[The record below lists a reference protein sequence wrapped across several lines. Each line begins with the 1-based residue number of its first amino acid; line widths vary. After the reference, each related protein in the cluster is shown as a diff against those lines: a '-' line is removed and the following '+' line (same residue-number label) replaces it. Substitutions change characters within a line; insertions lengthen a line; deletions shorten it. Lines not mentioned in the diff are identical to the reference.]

1 MSSVLNELSLK
12 QKLILFASIPMLLL
26 ALFGS
31 IGMLHLIDR
40 YQEAQRNTLSI
51 EVSREVS
58 QLIFELQKERGF
70 SAGYLSS
77 QGGKYRADLNHQ
89 RKQTDHQLHK
99 LLKSPAL
106 EAFLQMLE
114 TYHSQSQILREN
126 LQVIKTSAHK
136 MSTIRLGVDQQQK
149 NTAFQFYSA
158 YNHQLLILLSQ
169 LQIQTEDALQ
179 AKAYEDLLNVLVI
192 QETAA
197 KERGLMNGMLS
208 AQYLDSRAF
217 IMIKSIEHQLG
228 QAITKALSTAD
239 RPIRLQLREIL
250 ASSFNQQ
257 VLRVRTQLE
266 SQVHVVE
273 QAYKISRLLGYGGL
287 IHDFKNYLLRGEQ
300 KYLTSFNSNINQ
312 LKFKLTQLKNLD
324 GLSPTKLAAVMYI
337 DETIDSYHHQI
348 DKLQR
353 LKLQGLSIKEQDSL
367 VRVDDKPMIESLTS
381 LQYQAP
387 EIDSKFWWD
396 IAGVPIDKLHKL
408 SNELTDKIARLG
420 YQQQTTSLS
429 YLALGVVAALINLIL
444 LFIIGRSMIRNLVD
458 SISLMAKDMQKMTLD
473 PSLELKVPVRG
484 KDEIAQLSHSLN
496 LMLTERRKA
505 NRQLNLAAAVF
516 EYSSEGI
523 VVTDANNHIELVN
536 PAFTQITGYS
546 LGDVK
551 GRSPSVLNSKQQDRH
566 FYDEMW
572 TLLQTEGRWEGE
584 IWNKRKNGQV
594 YPEYLAITVVKDDQG
609 QIIQHIGLF
618 LDISNRKKYEQD
630 IWYKTNYDLLTKLPN
645 RSLYTIKVQQEM
657 IMAKENNRQVA
668 LLFIDLDRFKYINDI
683 YSHAVGNELLRQVA
697 SRLES
702 LTNKNDFIA
711 RLGGDEFII
720 ILPQIRHQHQ
730 VHEIADKVISH
741 LASPFGV
748 NENELII
755 SASIGISL
763 FPQDGD
769 NEELLT
775 RNAETAMY
783 QAKNDGRNHYRY
795 YSSEMNVNMLERVQL
810 EQRLRQAVIRQ
821 EFCLHYQPI
830 VNLDDQKITGVEA
843 LIRWQE
849 PKLGIISPDKFIPI
863 AEETGL
869 IEPIGE
875 WVLQQALTD
884 LAHWHSLGF
893 KISMAINVSGR
904 QLLGHDKTSFT
915 CLLKALLQKN
925 NIEPQY
931 LHIEITESMLMDDT
945 EHCMTAL
952 ESIRSL
958 GLDIYIDDFGTGYSS
973 LSYLKRFPIAVIK
986 IDKSFVDNMLERESD
1001 AKLIKA
1007 IVMMGQSLELKLVAE
1022 GIETHAQ
1029 WKMLQA
1035 LGCDYGQGYL
1045 FSQPLPAQ
1053 DLESFLHQQTQSIAV
1068 SCS

>member
-1 MSSVLNELSLK
+1 MPSVLNRLSLK
-12 QKLILFASIPMLLL
+12 QKLILFATMPMLLL
-26 ALFGS
+26 ALLGS
-31 IGMLHLIDR
+31 IGMLHLFDQ
-40 YQEAQRNTLSI
+40 YQQAQRNTLSI

-58 QLIFELQKERGF
+58 QLIFELQRERGL
-70 SAGYLSS
+70 SAGYVSS
-77 QGGKYRADLNHQ
+77 HGAKYLTDLNRQ
-89 RKQTDHQLHK
+89 RKITDTQQHK

-106 EAFLQMLE
+106 EAFVQTLK
-114 TYHSQSQILREN
+114 TDHSQSQILREN
-126 LQVIKTSAHK
+126 LQVIETSGHK
-136 MSTIRLGVDQQQK
+136 MATIRLGVDRQQD
-149 NTAFQFYSA
+149 NEAFRFYSE
-158 YNHQLLILLSQ
+158 YNHQLLVLLSQ
-169 LQIQTEDALQ
+169 LEIQTEDAQ
-179 AKAYEDLLNVLVI
+179 QTKAYEDLLNVLAI
-192 QETAA
+192 QEAAA

-208 AQYLDSRAF
+208 AQYLDSKAF
-217 IMIKSIEHQLG
+217 IMIKSIQHLQA
-228 QAITKALSTAD
+228 QAITQALLTTD
-239 RPIRLQLREIL
+239 IPNRILLREIL
-250 ASSFNQQ
+250 ANSSTQQ
-257 VLRVRTQLE
+257 VLRVRAQLE
-266 SQVHVVE
+266 SQIHIIE

-300 KYLTSFNSNINQ
+300 RYLTSFNRNINQ
-312 LKFKLTQLKNLD
+312 LKFKLTELKKLD
-324 GLSPTKLAAVMYI
+324 GLSPVKLAAIINI
-337 DETIDSYHHQI
+337 DETIDDYHQQI

-367 VRVDDKPMIESLTS
+367 VRVDDKLMIESLAS

-387 EIDSKFWWD
+387 EIDSKFCWE
-396 IAGVPIDKLHKL
+396 ITSAPIDKLHSL
-408 SNELTDKIARLG
+408 SNKLTDKIARLG
-420 YQQQTTSLS
+420 YQQQTVSLS
-429 YLALGVVAALINLIL
+429 YLALGIVAALINLIL
-444 LFIIGRSMIRNLVD
+444 LFIIGRSMISNLVD
-458 SISLMAKDMQKMTLD
+458 SISLIAKDMQKMTLD

-496 LMLTERRKA
+496 LMLEERCKA

-523 VVTDANNHIELVN
+523 VVTDADNHIELVN

-546 LGDVK
+546 LEDVK
-551 GRSPSVLNSKQQDRH
+551 GRSPSVLNSKQQTRD

-572 TLLQTEGRWEGE
+572 QSLQTEGKWQGE

-594 YPEYLAITVVKDDQG
+594 YPEYLAITVVKDDAG

-618 LDISNRKKYEQD
+618 LDISNRKQYEQD
-630 IWYKTNYDLLTKLPN
+630 IWYKTHYDLLTNLPN

-657 IMAKENNRQVA
+657 IMAQENNRQVA
-668 LLFIDLDRFKYINDI
+668 ILFIDLDRFKYTNDI
-683 YSHAVGNELLRQVA
+683 YGHEVGNELLRQVA
-697 SRLES
+697 SRLKS
-702 LTNKNDFIA
+702 LVSKHDFVA

-720 ILPQIRHQHQ
+720 ILPRIRRQHQ
-730 VHEIADKVISH
+730 VQAIADKVNAR

-748 NENELII
+748 DGDELMI

-763 FPQDGD
+763 FPENGSS
-769 NEELLT
+769 EELLT

-783 QAKNDGRNHYRY
+783 QAKNDGRNNYRY
-795 YSSEMNVNMLERVQL
+795 YSPEMNEHMLERIQL

-830 VNLDDQKITGVEA
+830 VNLDDRTITGVEA
-843 LIRWQE
+843 LIRWQD
-849 PKLGIISPDKFIPI
+849 PKFGMISPNMFIPI

-869 IEPIGE
+869 IVPIGE

-904 QLLGHDKTSFT
+904 QLLDQNKTSFK

-925 NIEPQY
+925 DIEPQY

-945 EHCMTAL
+945 EQCLAAL

-1029 WKMLQA
+1029 WQMLQA
-1035 LGCDYGQGYL
+1035 LGCDFGQGYL
-1045 FSQPLPAQ
+1045 FSHPLPAQ
-1053 DLESFLHQQTQSIAV
+1053 ELESYLHQQALSRAI
-1068 SCS
+1068 S

>member
-1 MSSVLNELSLK
+1 
-12 QKLILFASIPMLLL
+12 MLLL

-31 IGMLHLIDR
+31 IGMLHLLDR
-40 YQEAQRNTLSI
+40 YHEAQRNTLSI

-58 QLIFELQKERGF
+58 QLILELQRERGL
-70 SAGYLSS
+70 SAGYVSS
-77 QGGKYRADLNHQ
+77 HGDKYLTDLNRQ
-89 RKQTDHQLHK
+89 RKRTDTQLHK

-106 EAFLQMLE
+106 EAFVQTLE
-114 TYHSQSQILREN
+114 TDHSQSQILREN
-126 LQVIKTSAHK
+126 LQVIKTSGHEMA
-136 MSTIRLGVDQQQK
+136 TVRLGVDQQQK
-149 NTAFQFYSA
+149 NEAFRFYSE
-158 YNHQLLILLSQ
+158 YNHQLLVLLSQ
-169 LQIQTEDALQ
+169 LQIQTENAQQ
-179 AKAYEDLLNVLVI
+179 AKAYVDLLNVLAI

-208 AQYLDSRAF
+208 AQYLDSKAF
-217 IMIKSIEHQLG
+217 IMVKSIEHQLT
-228 QAITKALSTAD
+228 QAITQALLTTD
-239 RPIRLQLREIL
+239 TPNKLLIREIL
-250 ASSFNQQ
+250 ASSSTQQ
-257 VLRVRTQLE
+257 VLRVRIQLE
-266 SQVHVVE
+266 SQVHIVE

-300 KYLTSFNSNINQ
+300 RYLASFNRNINQ
-312 LKFKLTQLKNLD
+312 LKFKLTKLKNLD
-324 GLSPTKLAAVMYI
+324 GLSQMKLAAIINI
-337 DETIDSYHHQI
+337 DEAIDNYHHQI

-367 VRVDDKPMIESLTS
+367 VRVDNKLMIESLAS

-387 EIDSKFWWD
+387 EIDSLFWWE
-396 IAGVPIDKLHKL
+396 ITSAPIEKLHSL
-408 SNELTDKIARLG
+408 SNKLTDKIARLG
-420 YQQQTTSLS
+420 YQQQTASLS
-429 YLALGVVAALINLIL
+429 YLTLGIVAALINLIL
-444 LFIIGRSMIRNLVD
+444 LVIIGRSMLSNLVD
-458 SISLMAKDMQKMTLD
+458 SISLIAKDMQKMTLD

-496 LMLTERRKA
+496 LMLEERCKA

-523 VVTDANNHIELVN
+523 VVTDADNHIELVN

-546 LGDVK
+546 LQDVK
-551 GRSPSVLNSKQQDRH
+551 GKSPSVLNSKQQTRH

-572 TLLQTEGRWEGE
+572 RSLQSEGKWEGE
-584 IWNKRKNGQV
+584 IWNKRKNGEI
-594 YPEYLAITVVKDDQG
+594 YPEYLAITVVKNDAG
-609 QIIQHIGLF
+609 QIVQHIGLF

-630 IWYKTNYDLLTKLPN
+630 IWYKTHYDLLTKLPN

-657 IMAKENNRQVA
+657 IMAQENNRQVA
-668 LLFIDLDRFKYINDI
+668 ILFIDLDRFKYTNDI
-683 YSHAVGNELLRQVA
+683 YGHAVGNELLKQVA
-697 SRLES
+697 SRLKS
-702 LTNKNDFIA
+702 LVNKHDFVA

-720 ILPQIRHQHQ
+720 ILPRVRHQHQ
-730 VHEIADKVISH
+730 VQEIANKVITH

-748 NENELII
+748 KGDELMI

-763 FPQDGD
+763 FPEDGD

-783 QAKNDGRNHYRY
+783 QAKNDGRNNYRY
-795 YSSEMNVNMLERVQL
+795 YSPEMNTHMLERIQL

-830 VNLDDQKITGVEA
+830 VNLDDRKITGVEA
-843 LIRWQE
+843 LIRWQD
-849 PKLGIISPDKFIPI
+849 PKFGMISPDKFIPI

-884 LAHWHSLGF
+884 LAHWHRLGF

-904 QLLGHDKTSFT
+904 QLLGHNKTSFK

-945 EHCMTAL
+945 EQCMAAL

-986 IDKSFVDNMLERESD
+986 IDKSFIDNMLERESD

-1029 WKMLQA
+1029 WQMLQA
-1035 LGCDYGQGYL
+1035 LGCDFGQGYL
-1045 FSQPLPAQ
+1045 FSHPLPAQ
-1053 DLESFLHQQTQSIAV
+1053 ELESYLHQQALSIAI

>member
-1 MSSVLNELSLK
+1 MPSVLNRLSLK
-12 QKLILFASIPMLLL
+12 QKLILFATMPMLLL
-26 ALFGS
+26 ALLGS
-31 IGMLHLIDR
+31 IGMLHLFDK

-58 QLIFELQKERGF
+58 QLIFELQRERGL
-70 SAGYLSS
+70 SAGYVSS
-77 QGGKYRADLNHQ
+77 HGAKYQTDLNLQ
-89 RKQTDHQLHK
+89 RKRTDTQLDK

-106 EAFLQMLE
+106 AAFIQPLE
-114 TYHSQSQILREN
+114 TSPGQSRILREN
-126 LQVIKTSAHK
+126 LQVIKTSGHHMA
-136 MSTIRLGVDQQQK
+136 SVRVSVDQQQK
-149 NTAFQFYSA
+149 NTAFKFYSE
-158 YNHQLLILLSQ
+158 YNHQLLVLLSQ
-169 LQIQTEDALQ
+169 LEIRTEDAQ
-179 AKAYEDLLNVLVI
+179 QTKAYEDLLNVLAI
-192 QETAA
+192 QEAAA

-208 AQYLDSRAF
+208 AQYLDSKAF
-217 IMIKSIEHQLG
+217 IMIKSIQHLQA
-228 QAITKALSTAD
+228 QAITQALLTTD
-239 RPIRLQLREIL
+239 IPNRILLREVF
-250 ASSFNQQ
+250 ANSATQQ
-257 VLRVRTQLE
+257 VQRVRTQLE
-266 SQVHVVE
+266 TQVYIVE
-273 QAYKISRLLGYGGL
+273 QAYIISRLLGYGGL

-300 KYLTSFNSNINQ
+300 RYLTSFNSNINQ
-312 LKFKLTQLKNLD
+312 LKFKLTELKKLD
-324 GLSPTKLAAVMYI
+324 GLSPVKLAAIINI
-337 DETIDSYHHQI
+337 DETIDDYHQQI

-353 LKLQGLSIKEQDSL
+353 LKLQGLSIKEQDNL
-367 VRVDDKPMIESLTS
+367 VRVDDKLMIESLAS

-387 EIDSKFWWD
+387 EIDSKFCWE
-396 IAGVPIDKLHKL
+396 ITSAPIDKLHSL
-408 SNELTDKIARLG
+408 SNKLTDKIARLG
-420 YQQQTTSLS
+420 YQQQTVSLS
-429 YLALGVVAALINLIL
+429 YLAIGILTALINLIL
-444 LFIIGRSMIRNLVD
+444 LVIIGRSMISNLVD
-458 SISLMAKDMQKMTLD
+458 SISLIAKDMQKMTLD

-484 KDEIAQLSHSLN
+484 KDEIAQLSQSLN
-496 LMLTERRKA
+496 LMLEERCKA

-523 VVTDANNHIELVN
+523 VVTDADNHIELVN

-546 LGDVK
+546 LQDVK
-551 GRSPSVLNSKQQDRH
+551 GRSPSVLNSKQQDRN

-572 TLLQTEGRWEGE
+572 QSLQTEGKWEGE

-594 YPEYLAITVVKDDQG
+594 YPEYLAITVVKDDEG

-657 IMAKENNRQVA
+657 IMANENNRQMA
-668 LLFIDLDRFKYINDI
+668 LLFIDLDRFKYTNDI
-683 YSHAVGNELLRQVA
+683 YGHAVGNELLRQVA
-697 SRLES
+697 FRLKS
-702 LTNKNDFIA
+702 LVNKHDFVA

-720 ILPQIRHQHQ
+720 ILPRIRRQYQ
-730 VHEIADKVISH
+730 VQEIANKVH
-741 LASPFGV
+741 ARLASSFEVGGD
-748 NENELII
+748 ELMI

-763 FPQDGD
+763 FPENGSS
-769 NEELLT
+769 EELLT

-783 QAKNDGRNHYRY
+783 QAKNDGRNNYRY
-795 YSSEMNVNMLERVQL
+795 YSSQMNEQMLERIQL

-830 VNLDDQKITGVEA
+830 VNLDDRKITGVEA
-843 LIRWQE
+843 LIRWQD
-849 PKLGIISPDKFIPI
+849 PKFGMISPDMFIPI

-869 IEPIGE
+869 IVPIGE

-884 LAHWHSLGF
+884 LAHWHRLGF
-893 KISMAINVSGR
+893 RISMAINVSGR
-904 QLLGHDKTSFT
+904 QLLGQNKTSFK

-945 EHCMTAL
+945 EQCMTAL

-973 LSYLKRFPIAVIK
+973 LSYLKRFPISVIK
-986 IDKSFVDNMLERESD
+986 IDKSFIDNMLERESD

-1029 WKMLQA
+1029 WQMLQD
-1035 LGCDYGQGYL
+1035 LGCDFGQGYL
-1045 FSQPLPAQ
+1045 FSHPLPAQ
-1053 DLESFLHQQTQSIAV
+1053 ELTSYLHQQALSIAI
-1068 SCS
+1068 S